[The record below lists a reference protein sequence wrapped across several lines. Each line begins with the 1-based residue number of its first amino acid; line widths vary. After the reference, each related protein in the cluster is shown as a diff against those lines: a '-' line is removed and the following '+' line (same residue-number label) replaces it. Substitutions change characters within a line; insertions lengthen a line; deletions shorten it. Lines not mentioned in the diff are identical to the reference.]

1 MLPLFLHVPPP
12 DPGDD
17 PDPNDELDPPMEPA
31 QVREQFPDD
40 YRDPGEDE

>member
-1 MLPLFLHVPPP
+1 MRAAISFLPPP
-12 DPGDD
+12 DPDD

-31 QVREQFPDD
+31 QVKDQFPDD